1 MFKIESYVTPL
12 ILSYV
17 SKYVKNIRPEDSQL
31 SLWGGDA
38 VFSNLDLR
46 LEALERELRLPFRL
60 VNGHI
65 HELRIHVP
73 WTKLTSEPVVITIN
87 TIECVLRLGE
97 PSSGSSSASSSSKA
111 SSSTPSTTSRF
122 RRVSSPR
129 STSPDSGP
137 SSQVLSPQQ
146 QPPGGYLGSLLQ
158 RVLHNVT
165 VVLNNVI
172 LKYAEED
179 LVLSLNIKAVELA
192 SADASWQP
200 AFAHLAQEDPVLR
213 KLISME
219 DVTVCLDKRDA
230 SGKIEAYQEPLLYRC
245 FMSGR
250 LHTRYEG
257 SRPVALRLHLSCER
271 LDLSLTDQQL
281 PLFVRLLDLCLA
293 LYYGRL
299 TCGPA
304 HEEDE
309 GAAASARDPAS
320 SSAPDQ
326 AQSTSAATVSSWVS
340 SPGEGGGGDEQGWGA
355 WAWSMVPQILPTW
368 EEEMPGVDE
377 GGVEDLTMVGTDW
390 PTLYHVGCYVA
401 KATCVFK
408 TTGEDPSTGRLSRR
422 QSMTGRPL
430 LQLELHGATGEMS
443 LQGLT
448 WVHLQVGVT
457 GAALSGSE
465 RCACGFDE
473 AVRRTGR
480 SKGAATY
487 VRAGVTTG
495 GHTYNHLTGSLF
507 DPLAPENCGQR
518 REAEPGLDAHVERLT
533 ELAMAERFPALCMDY
548 LYELQ
553 VPHEWDDSNDAEE
566 PCTTAFL
573 ESANWVERS
582 LCRSVIGPLVADITS
597 GTVHRIQ
604 WLLEC
609 VTGGAPRPTYGQD
622 EIAPLPF
629 PLAPPSEEQLE
640 RLSQFVP
647 SRTYRLAILK
657 PRIRLCPATHS
668 AGDTARQKSVLRRK
682 YSREDPGGAASTA
695 SSGLPSSSLPLLEL
709 QLECL
714 DLSLSRPMYAR
725 KMTALL
731 ATDEGASLPDSL
743 RQQCFCHMQAKL
755 WGLAVDLA
763 AASNKAS
770 ARPPARAVLLDPA
783 WATVTAHT
791 VASPALLAHGPHSMA
806 RSWSTVEVGPL
817 RISASKQRA
826 MAAIGVALSWQSGP
840 TVTTTLGA
848 SSLLGN
854 LVHEGSSTME
864 LVVGGLSWS
873 FSEDVQ
879 ACTHSASVVSVS
891 LVLTDKEKS
900 VCLVHAPE
908 STAQVPQ
915 FARQETDVERE
926 LSRVEESWIRATA
939 RVPLNWSSSTAD
951 GNGYVVLKV
960 KGVAIV
966 FDPALVTWL
975 APLPLIF
982 PMGGDFHATGPVTAP
997 FSPTA
1002 SEDGALSLSDE
1013 ISRDLPLEARGSA
1026 SGSQRSTTTS
1036 LVSPPDLVG
1045 PRRLLRTNSEVS
1057 VSSKAAVDQPKSFP
1071 CWLYDTYLH
1080 LKNFSVQADVANVCV
1095 LFPRSPMLLAF
1106 PRIHRQPGSVEPV
1119 PSVLLQWRRVLKGG
1133 SEGTVVCAL
1142 LPAVN
1147 VTSADSR
1154 PKQATTGTATEAHDN
1169 GSGERFPWCV
1179 KLSSWAAFEAR
1190 CQHVRHMLKP
1200 ASLSCTLALTP
1211 SGHDLASQQQHG
1223 HRPPPPQ
1230 QLGLCIHVDVEPFH
1244 LSLSRKQLNEIRQVL
1259 VLLAAVHS
1267 NASNTM
1273 AWFHQPGASI
1283 PEPIGLKPPLLRPT
1297 PKGLSRS
1304 LSLSESG
1311 EKNGAIPAVAGSPT
1325 TKVPPLDTPSLTL
1338 WLQWTLPKVGINLFG
1353 KSGEGSLAK
1362 HVWLQLEAEDVTAS
1376 LDVQE
1381 VYSKVKL
1388 KMSSF
1393 NISCFQKSAAVP
1405 TSSWEV
1411 GPYEGVVFS
1420 CTEKLNRQTGK
1431 VTAASASLGQHKQAD
1446 FLNLTWTR
1454 ALCAHVRRNI
1464 HKSRKD
1470 FVPLTEAERQAP
1482 QPHFLSEVD
1491 LKLAPLDVVL
1501 HTCVAAVVADMA
1513 VPVQG
1518 LLEMLLWNSA
1528 LPASVVSVPSAKKS
1542 QPAKPTGWE
1551 LNSRALPLVYLSSG
1565 TIRIFLPVDDV
1576 GSERPLLGS
1585 GDVSL
1590 VQIGA
1595 ASLSPQ
1601 VENPLCR
1608 RPLREDLYS
1617 WAQEQGMLN
1626 AVGSDLEDRQ
1636 YQLRLTA
1643 FFLCTL
1649 NWSDLVGHQG
1659 GSRGEE
1665 AGTQGSTGSQPVT
1678 TLMGENPAFEWNRQ
1692 PPGSHV
1698 LGRASKAPVPLHF
1711 VTSCCDLHVTLAPA
1725 MVFLEGTADGTQKE
1739 VLVCGHSVEASIP
1752 RDLHCHLSLDQVAL
1766 VHRIFS
1772 QYLGIVGRLATAT
1785 TPAGRHAFPALRH
1798 APDFRDSGLGSE
1810 LSEAVDSSVQAASAS
1825 GAPLSFVPFDLLLT
1839 ASTVSLTLGQVE
1851 AGGRKR
1857 AQSPPSCSD
1866 DEDVGYDA
1874 SEDSD
1879 SRTGDEAVA
1888 SSHAA
1893 PRGGSKVVPLARL
1906 VVLQPH
1912 TFLSCSST
1920 EQRAELSCF
1929 DVQVGGVP
1937 TGFRAAGRCLSELA
1951 SPGTFVE
1958 PWLETRPGEPHPKTG
1973 IPPSLFTLSLHGF
1986 LMPQVT
1992 LCVKVGRPLRVNLS
2006 AAKVDQALQFAEL
2019 AANQWAQIQGSAT
2032 LPLFREQ
2039 AAHETTMAP
2048 QADLM
2053 EAATAVSS
2061 DEWRLSTKLDMEQL
2075 VLSLDFPAH
2084 HHGFKMVLALESHAS
2099 ELEVLCSSS
2108 GVPSS
2113 IESRTTL
2120 SSLQLSAV
2128 TGQQQQQCMALV
2140 GPSTFVLW
2148 TDSFWEHLS
2157 GPPTVHTVLR
2167 VHGDV
2172 LPVHCGPSQ
2181 LQCCTAAAHHVAQL
2195 LASVAERLEKIAP
2208 RGKVKEQKAAT
2219 VITKAAQGKSWCDDL
2234 RNGSFQ
2240 YIQDDGTPNPNEI
2253 VFRRPLKSGDAGVMT
2268 WRYPEPRVLT
2278 RVDVY
2283 PVPFSSTGT
2292 VGASSPP
2299 ALQCNL
2305 QYWDPCQEVFVT
2317 CQQFELSE
2325 SEPCFLELPALAF
2338 LGDQPPPVAVADVWR
2353 VVILPPEQPPAR
2365 GSTEEPTAGTAMSPL
2380 ALAACMRVDSH
2391 FDPALVPRL
2400 RASVAVDVCTVTL
2413 AVPAGQTVPPEAL
2426 WPFELDHSAC
2436 SFSTLDFATVSV
2448 DHLCLSYT
2456 GWQQRTNLGVNGY
2469 ASCHVT
2475 ELRHL
2480 TRLSVLDSVG
2490 FKASSVI
2497 CQPLNKE
2504 PSVEVEASVD
2514 PCFIRI
2520 SQPTVH
2526 TLSTAATLW
2535 SQDPHTGVLPSYVA
2549 VCNNTMDTICF
2560 GQAGTVE
2567 KISLQPGHMHAYT
2580 WKSTKAPLMLRLGIE
2595 SQQWKWSSPFKLVR
2609 DKEVPV
2615 EVPVGSSGLSTV
2627 LVRMQ
2632 EGQGVEMQ
2640 VIISGQVTLRGH
2652 LVTGLQVQLRL
2663 LVADPVKEQQQQHA
2677 KASPSSVQ
2685 APKTRTVVVDL
2696 GGGGGGACCRSLI
2709 LSPRRLHSF
2718 SLRRLGH
2725 SSTDGQGRANT
2736 TLPWS
2741 TEVAL
2746 NSAGPKDWARVIEVP
2761 QDTEEIG
2768 KLQLWCYCFAGC
2780 FGSSA
2785 NLMVLAFTPLHV
2797 LRSHLPSS
2805 LLVHLH
2811 GRAGFESASEHYHSL
2826 SVPGRGRDWPLLV
2839 DPLPTSLTFQL
2850 GPGKRV
2856 SSPPLALR
2864 PPALDHEVSTTPPE
2878 DLWRLRS
2885 PDWSYGSPHAAKWP
2899 YNDPDCSH
2907 RVHRLWEQGRLAP
2920 LEHQL
2925 SPSSPVPS
2933 PSPSSSL
2940 ECPTEVP
2947 ETELHVKQYHDPDLP
2962 FPGTVLVDIKPWA
2975 FLVNNTGTELR
2986 LLTGDHGVWT
2996 LARGQAFAPPPLHE
3010 PFFMAIEEGGSLH
3023 CCLRPLLVD
3032 PSYLL
3037 QKKNTEGSSTT
3048 PSEESADLLQLSVP
3062 TPVCICFRY
3071 PGSPSSALCRLT
3083 ALAQDFE
3090 GCLVVTFRSAVYL
3103 CNQTDLPLS
3112 AAGFTV
3118 RALLGNSTQA
3128 WTGAIEMAAESLLP
3142 PGGHDNQD
3150 VVPLLFW
3157 NGSSNVDDT
3166 EIDEVAVGRLFVSLA
3181 LNQQPAQGGGRLW
3194 SFPVALEQQQQAR
3207 NVRCSMSLFKPSA
3220 SGPSSSY
3227 VTVPLAVTCHWRA
3240 GSVYVVVARDANP
3253 LLRISNAT
3261 CATLVFAENGPAE
3274 DLWLLPSVGPGS
3286 SVHFTPPSLLAYCNG
3301 LGGATDAGGVLLLLG
3316 CLRDTGPQLVS
3327 WSSPVACLDVANQ
3340 FVRIPGLGDVRV
3352 SAQRAGHTTHL
3363 LVQLVSRAEVSAKEI
3378 RSRIGEPQP
3387 ANNVCVTPGGTL
3399 ADGLFSMAEQGDVPA
3414 VPPEDVAPLSPL
3426 HRSLQFASLNIDE
3439 LCLVLCDECD
3449 DTDEGRKCL
3458 REVVRLSLDSVSC
3471 ACRPRAAPAAS
3482 PALAGNLQL
3491 DVAPAAVYDVF
3502 AFIGGIQVDN
3512 QLAQEEQS
3520 SDVYDFPVVLVPRED
3535 AAATTTAVES
3545 SSTASMCHP
3554 SNALVSVTLSLE
3566 LLRDG
3571 RLTADSLTVRFCP
3584 LSLFLEDTLLYRL
3597 ARMSS
3602 FVRPAWHCVPLHSSS
3617 ASSCAHGGELQ
3628 RLSPDVVVSSL
3639 ALLRTVPV
3647 REVVLEPLCVQLSV
3661 HASLK
3666 LYLSLNGTPLS
3677 FARFSRKN
3685 LVTGC
3690 YQLGQLLTRHY
3701 VTGALLR
3708 AGWVVGSLD
3717 LLGNP
3722 TGLVRA
3728 LGSGVSAMV
3737 VLPYRGLAQG
3747 RPWAFLMGISHGASA
3762 MLRHISSGALSSV
3775 TQLATSVSRN
3785 LDRLSLD
3792 PEHLAWKES
3801 LRTGPSAGIG
3811 QGLSTLGIS
3820 LLGAVAGIVDHPMQA
3835 LIHEESRGPTG
3846 FVKGVGRGLM
3856 GAVAKPISGAAELV
3870 AQTGKGILQGAGWG
3884 DCAHRRHEPR
3894 SMRFDDA
3901 PSSEARVQ
3909 TALPSQEL
3917 LLVLEVH
3924 LLLDSDTSQPLVL
3937 VLTQQCLCLLNKAD
3951 GTLER
3956 CFSLAELLCSG
3967 PATDPAYVALDLG
3980 PPHSGAHLEEMASRA
3995 RVRVAEYVTRTSS
4008 YPLPPPTPECGDG
4021 PPSTEQPSVAY
4032 LFRLAQPALRPLF
4045 LARFYEVQRATLG
4058 KGFHSFHHS

>member
-97 PSSGSSSASSSSKA
+97 PSGSSSASSSSKA
-111 SSSTPSTTSRF
+111 SSTPSTTTRF

-129 STSPDSGP
+129 GSSPDGGGAP
-137 SSQVLSPQQ
+137 SSQGLGP

-213 KLISME
+213 KLVSME

-257 SRPVALRLHLSCER
+257 AHPVALRFHLSCER

-299 TCGPA
+299 ACGTA
-304 HEEDE
+304 HVEDDE
-309 GAAASARDPAS
+309 GGASRDATTTAS
-320 SSAPDQ
+320 SSSPDQ
-326 AQSTSAATVSSWVS
+326 AQSTSTVTSWVS

-368 EEEMPGVDE
+368 EEEMPGVDDDGV
-377 GGVEDLTMVGTDW
+377 GGDPTMVDTGW

-408 TTGEDPSTGRLSRR
+408 TTGEDSSTGRLSRR

-430 LQLELHGATGEMS
+430 LQLELHGTTAEMS

-473 AVRRTGR
+473 AVRRAGR
-480 SKGAATY
+480 SKGTATY

-507 DPLAPENCGQR
+507 DPLAPENSGQS
-518 REAEPGLDAHVERLT
+518 REPEPGLDAHVERLT

-553 VPHEWDDSNDAEE
+553 VPNEWDDSNEAEE
-566 PCTTAFL
+566 PCTVAFL
-573 ESANWVERS
+573 ESSNWVERS

-629 PLAPPSEEQLE
+629 PVAPPSEEQLE

-682 YSREDPGGAASTA
+682 YSREDPGGATTA

-755 WGLAVDLA
+755 WGLTVDLA

-791 VASPALLAHGPHSMA
+791 VAYPALLAHGPHSLA

-817 RISASKQRA
+817 RLSASKQRA
-826 MAAIGVALSWQSGP
+826 MAAIGVALSWHSGP
-840 TVTTTLGA
+840 AVTTTLGA

-879 ACTHSASVVSVS
+879 ACTHSASIVSIS
-891 LVLTDKEKS
+891 LVLTDKERS
-900 VCLVHAPE
+900 MCLVHAPE
-908 STAQVPQ
+908 STGQVPQ
-915 FARQETDVERE
+915 FARQEADMERE
-926 LSRVEESWIRATA
+926 LSRAEESWIRATA
-939 RVPLNWSSSTAD
+939 RVPLNWSSNTGD

-960 KGVAIV
+960 KGVAV
-966 FDPALVTWL
+966 VLDPALVTWL

-982 PMGGDFHATGPVTAP
+982 PMGGDFHAAGPVTAP

-1013 ISRDLPLEARGSA
+1013 ISRELPQEARGSA

-1045 PRRLLRTNSEVS
+1045 PRRLLRTNSEAS
-1057 VSSKAAVDQPKSFP
+1057 VSSKAAADHLPKSFNS
-1071 CWLYDTYLH
+1071 WLYDTYLH

-1119 PSVLLQWRRVLKGG
+1119 PSVLLQWRRLLKGG
-1133 SEGTVVCAL
+1133 SEGSLVCAL

-1147 VTSADSR
+1147 ITSADSR
-1154 PKQATTGTATEAHDN
+1154 PKQATTGTATEAHDST
-1169 GSGERFPWCV
+1169 SGERFPWCV
-1179 KLSSWAAFEAR
+1179 KLSSWAAFEAHA
-1190 CQHVRHMLKP
+1190 QHVRHMLKP
-1200 ASLSCTLALTP
+1200 ASLSCTVALTP
-1211 SGHDLASQQQHG
+1211 SHDSSSQHS
-1223 HRPPPPQ
+1223 RPP

-1244 LSLSRKQLNEIRQVL
+1244 LSLSKKQLNEIRQVL
-1259 VLLAAVHS
+1259 LLLAAVHS

-1273 AWFHQPGASI
+1273 AWFHQPGATI
-1283 PEPIGLKPPLLRPT
+1283 PEPIGLKPPILRPT

-1304 LSLSESG
+1304 LSRSESA
-1311 EKNGAIPAVAGSPT
+1311 EKNVTTPAVAVSPT
-1325 TKVPPLDTPSLTL
+1325 TKAAPLDSPSLTL

-1388 KMSSF
+1388 KMASF
-1393 NISCFQKSAAVP
+1393 NISCFQKSAAEP

-1420 CTEKLNRQTGK
+1420 CTEKLNRQTGRL
-1431 VTAASASLGQHKQAD
+1431 TAASASLGQHKQAD

-1482 QPHFLSEVD
+1482 RPHFLSEVD

-1501 HTCVAAVVADMA
+1501 HTCVAGVVADMA
-1513 VPVQG
+1513 VPVQS
-1518 LLEMLLWNSA
+1518 LLELLLWNPA
-1528 LPASVVSVPSAKKS
+1528 ASVVSVPSKKS
-1542 QPAKPTGWE
+1542 QPAKPAGWE

-1576 GSERPLLGS
+1576 GSERRPPLGS
-1585 GDVSL
+1585 GDVCL
-1590 VQIGA
+1590 VQVGA

-1649 NWSDLVGHQG
+1649 SWSDLVGHQNG
-1659 GSRGEE
+1659 GSREE
-1665 AGTQGSTGSQPVT
+1665 AGAQGSNGSQPVT

-1711 VTSCCDLHVTLAPA
+1711 VTSCCDLHVALAPA
-1725 MVFLEGTADGTQKE
+1725 MVFVEGTADGTQE

-1772 QYLGIVGRLATAT
+1772 QYLGIVGRLAAAT

-1798 APDFRDSGLGSE
+1798 TPDFRDSGLGSE
-1810 LSEAVDSSVQAASAS
+1810 LSEAVDSSVQAPGGS
-1825 GAPLSFVPFDLLLT
+1825 GTALSFVPFDLLLT

-1851 AGGRKR
+1851 ADGRKR
-1857 AQSPPSCSD
+1857 ARSPPSCSD

-1879 SRTGDEAVA
+1879 SRTGDEGAATSHPAV
-1888 SSHAA
+1888 
-1893 PRGGSKVVPLARL
+1893 RGGGKVVPLARL

-1986 LMPQVT
+1986 LLPQVT

-2019 AANQWAQIQGSAT
+2019 ASNQWDQIQGSAP
-2032 LPLFREQ
+2032 PLHPLREQ
-2039 AAHETTMAP
+2039 APPEATTTSQM
-2048 QADLM
+2048 DLT
-2053 EAATAVSS
+2053 ESATAGPSS

-2075 VLSLDFPAH
+2075 VLSLDFPVQH
-2084 HHGFKMVLALESHAS
+2084 HQGFKMVLALESHAS

-2120 SSLQLSAV
+2120 SCLQLSAV
-2128 TGQQQQQCMALV
+2128 TGQQQQCTALV

-2148 TDSFWEHLS
+2148 TDSFWEQLS
-2157 GPPTVHTVLR
+2157 GPPTVHSVLR
-2167 VHGDV
+2167 VHCDV

-2181 LQCCTAAAHHVAQL
+2181 LQCCTAAARHVAQL

-2208 RGKVKEQKAAT
+2208 RDKGKEQKAAT
-2219 VITKAAQGKSWCDDL
+2219 PTVTKAPQGKSWCDDL

-2253 VFRRPLKSGDAGVMT
+2253 VFRRPLKNGDAGVMT

-2292 VGASSPP
+2292 MGAFTPP
-2299 ALQCNL
+2299 ALQCQL
-2305 QYWDPCQEVFVT
+2305 QYWEPCQEVFVS

-2338 LGDQPPPVAVADVWR
+2338 QGDQPPPVAVADTWR
-2353 VVILPPEQPPAR
+2353 VIILPPGQPPAR

-2400 RASVAVDVCTVTL
+2400 RASVAIDTCVVTL
-2413 AVPAGQTVPPEAL
+2413 TVPAGQTVPPEAI

-2436 SFSTLDFATVSV
+2436 SFASLDFATVSL

-2456 GWQQRTNLGVNGY
+2456 GWQHRTNLGVNGY
-2469 ASCHVT
+2469 ASCHMT

-2490 FKASSVI
+2490 FKASAIV

-2504 PSVEVEASVD
+2504 PSIEVETSLD

-2520 SQPTVH
+2520 SQPIVH

-2535 SQDPHTGVLPSYVA
+2535 SQDPHTGVLPCYVA
-2549 VCNNTMDTICF
+2549 VCNNTTDTICF

-2609 DKEVPV
+2609 GKEVTV

-2632 EGQGVEMQ
+2632 EGRGVEMQ

-2652 LVTGLQVQLRL
+2652 LVSGLQVQLRL
-2663 LVADPVKEQQQQHA
+2663 LLADTTREQQQQG
-2677 KASPSSVQ
+2677 KASPPLVQ

-2696 GGGGGGACCRSLI
+2696 GGDRACCRSLI

-2718 SLRRLGH
+2718 SLRRLGPS
-2725 SSTDGQGRANT
+2725 SSTDGQGGRVTA

-2741 TEVAL
+2741 AEVVL
-2746 NSAGPKDWARVIEVP
+2746 NSAGQKDWARVIEVP

-2839 DPLPTSLTFQL
+2839 DPLPSSLTFQL

-2856 SSPPLALR
+2856 SSPPLELR

-2885 PDWSYGSPHAAKWP
+2885 PEWSYGSPHAAKWP
-2899 YNDPDCSH
+2899 YDDPDRSDQ
-2907 RVHRLWEQGRLAP
+2907 VDRLWEQGRLATSA
-2920 LEHQL
+2920 HQL
-2925 SPSSPVPS
+2925 SSSPSSPVPS
-2933 PSPSSSL
+2933 PSPSSSV

-2975 FLVNNTGTELR
+2975 FLVNSTGTELR
-2986 LLTGDHGVWT
+2986 LLTGNHGVWT
-2996 LARGQAFAPPPLHE
+2996 LSRGQAFAPPPLHE
-3010 PFFMAIEEGGSLH
+3010 PFFVAIEEGGTLH
-3023 CCLRPLLVD
+3023 CCLRPLRVD

-3037 QKKNTEGSSTT
+3037 QKKDKGDSSATA
-3048 PSEESADLLQLSVP
+3048 SEESANLLQLSVP

-3071 PGSPSSALCRLT
+3071 PGSPSYAVCRLT

-3103 CNQTDLPLS
+3103 SNQTDLPLA

-3118 RALLGNSTQA
+3118 RALLGSSTQA
-3128 WTGAIEMAAESLLP
+3128 WTGAIEMAAETSLP
-3142 PGGHDNQD
+3142 PGGHESQG

-3157 NGSSNVDDT
+3157 NSSSNIDDT

-3181 LNQQPAQGGGRLW
+3181 LNCQPAQGGGRLW
-3194 SFPVALEQQQQAR
+3194 SFPVALEQQQQAK
-3207 NVRCSMSLFKPSA
+3207 NVRCSMSLFKPSTGGA
-3220 SGPSSSY
+3220 SSSSY

-3261 CATLVFAENGPAE
+3261 CATLVFAENGLAE

-3316 CLRDTGPQLVS
+3316 CLRDAGPQLVS

-3399 ADGLFSMAEQGDVPA
+3399 TDGLLSMAEQDDMPA
-3414 VPPEDVAPLSPL
+3414 VPPEDLVPLSPL
-3426 HRSLQFASLNIDE
+3426 HRSLQFASLNIAE

-3449 DTDEGRKCL
+3449 DVDEGRKCL

-3471 ACRPRAAPAAS
+3471 ACRPRAAATSS

-3535 AAATTTAVES
+3535 ATATTTVPVAAEGV
-3545 SSTASMCHP
+3545 ASASPCHP
-3554 SNALVSVTLSLE
+3554 GSALVSVTLSLE

-3571 RLTADSLTVRFCP
+3571 RLTADSLTVKFCP

-3602 FVRPAWHCVPLHSSS
+3602 FVRPAWHCEPLHPPCS
-3617 ASSCAHGGELQ
+3617 AGGRGGGEPQ

-3647 REVVLEPLCVQLSV
+3647 REMVLEPLAVQLSV

-3728 LGSGVSAMV
+3728 LGSGVSALV

-3884 DCAHRRHEPR
+3884 DRSQRRHEPR

-3909 TALPSQEL
+3909 AALPGQEL

-3924 LLLDSDTSQPLVL
+3924 LLLDGDTSQPLVL

-3956 CFSLAELLCSG
+3956 CFSLAELFCSG

-3980 PPHSGAHLEEMASRA
+3980 PPHSGVHLEEMASRA

-4021 PPSTEQPSVAY
+4021 PALTDQPSVAY